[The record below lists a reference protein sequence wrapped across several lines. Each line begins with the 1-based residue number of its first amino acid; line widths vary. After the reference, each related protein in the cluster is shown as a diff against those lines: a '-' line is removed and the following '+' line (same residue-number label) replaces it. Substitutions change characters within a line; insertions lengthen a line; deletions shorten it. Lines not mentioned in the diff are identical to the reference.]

1 MSAVEDAGK
10 LNVWSL
16 VRQTTKLL
24 ASKGIVSTEEDEQR
38 LYTTGMEIFGAKMG
52 DVEKPRVSAWK
63 KASGGTF
70 LGEDD

>member
-24 ASKGIVSTEEDEQR
+24 ASKGVISSEEDEQR
-38 LYTTGMEIFGAKMG
+38 LYTTGMEIFRDKLADEIAEG
-52 DVEKPRVSAWK
+52 D
-63 KASGGTF
+63 
-70 LGEDD
+70 